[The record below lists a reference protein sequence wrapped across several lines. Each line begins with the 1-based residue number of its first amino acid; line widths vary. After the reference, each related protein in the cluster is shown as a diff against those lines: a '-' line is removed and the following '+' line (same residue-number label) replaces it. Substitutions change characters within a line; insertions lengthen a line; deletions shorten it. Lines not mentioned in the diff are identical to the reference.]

1 LPGRAGPSKAAG
13 ALIGPEIADD
23 DTLTRRRSA
32 ASLTLL
38 PTDCLADE
46 TAAFDVLISM
56 DYAGHWVETS
66 VGRAAVTWVGDG
78 ECLETEPCEGD
89 AEKVMAAIR
98 PTIPASHLRSAEDY
112 TQPQYDLAAI
122 EALLLEV
129 AAELHPEHL
138 STGGLL
144 RRIVTD
150 PDDAR
155 EIETGVQAIHN
166 LREFGLLADRHDET
180 VEPTQ
185 AALRAVALLA

>member
-1 LPGRAGPSKAAG
+1 LAGRGDQSKAADV
-13 ALIGPEIADD
+13 LVGPGIADD
-23 DTLTRRRSA
+23 DTLTRRRLA

-38 PTDCLADE
+38 PTDRLADE
-46 TAAFDVLISM
+46 TAAFDVLINM
-56 DYAGHWVETS
+56 EYAGHWIEMS
-66 VGRAAVTWVGDG
+66 GGRAAITWVDGG
-78 ECLETEPCEGD
+78 ECIETEPCDGD

-98 PTIPASHLRSAEDY
+98 STIPPAHLRSAEEP
-112 TQPQYDLAAI
+112 TRPQHDVAVV

-150 PDDAR
+150 PDDAQ

-166 LREFGLLADRHDET
+166 LREFSLVADRDDEI
-180 VEPTQ
+180 VEPTP
-185 AALRAVALLA
+185 AGIRAVALFR